1 MRTDTGKAIRLKDYT
16 TPEYTVDTV
25 YMTVLLDPVETSIST
40 KTVYNRASETKPG
53 TPLVLDGD
61 ELDFVSATL
70 DGAVLGNNS
79 YRVSE
84 DGFEL
89 LAPPENDRFE
99 LEITTRCRPV
109 ENTKLMG
116 LFQSSGMF
124 CTQCESEG
132 FRRITYFL
140 DRPDVLAV
148 YTTRIEGSKQ
158 DLPFL
163 LGNGNPI
170 EQGDLPDG
178 KHFAVWHDPHP
189 KPSYLFALV
198 GGSLDFVE
206 ENFKTMS
213 GREVKLKVYVEKGKR
228 DRAHYA
234 MDALIR
240 SMKWDEEVFGCEYDL
255 DVFNIVAVSDFN
267 MGAMENKGLNIF
279 NDKYVLADPETATDE
294 DYARIEA
301 IIAHEYF
308 HNWTGNRITCRDWFQ
323 LCLKEGLTVYRDQEF
338 SSDMR
343 SRAVIRIAEVRLLQ
357 AHQFPEDSGPLAHN
371 VRPESYKEINNFYTA
386 TVYTKGA
393 ELVRMIAT
401 ILGQEGFRKGMD
413 LYFQRHDGEAAQ
425 VEDFLSAFEDA
436 NDADLSQFAHWYSQA
451 GTPRLTVSA
460 NYDKA
465 KNTCSIEIEQ
475 SLAATPGQS
484 RKRLMHIPVRFGLI
498 GKDGNDLTFGKVTG
512 GQVDNNVIQVTKRT
526 TKLAFHGISERPVI
540 SLLRDFS
547 APVILDFNQSKNDLL
562 FLARHDGDL
571 FNRWQAMQSLA
582 MQNLLAG
589 TKATHAGKPVKVDDK
604 LLDIL
609 QETAQD
615 EALEPAFRALALT
628 LPTESEIGRTLGKN
642 IDPDSIHSSR
652 QALLMALGKAMEGDL
667 ITQIE
672 ALDTA
677 GEYSP
682 SAEPAGKRA
691 LKNVLLSLGINCG
704 NKDAVALAKSQFE
717 TASNMTD
724 RAAALT
730 MLAHN
735 SKDKKTADQVLSNF
749 YDMFSHDPLVID
761 KWLTIQATI
770 PGSATL
776 KRIQG
781 LVKHEAFS
789 ITNPNRIRSLIG
801 AFVAGNPTGFNRLDG
816 KGYDFFAN
824 ITLEIDKINPQV
836 AARMLT
842 SLRGWNSLEKNRR
855 NKAKAALEKISAG
868 DLSSDVRDIIDRTL
882 A

>member
-1 MRTDTGKAIRLKDYT
+1 
-16 TPEYTVDTV
+16 
-25 YMTVLLDPVETSIST
+25 MTVSLDPQNTIIST
-40 KTVYNRASETKPG
+40 KAVYNRASKTQPG
-53 TPLVLDGD
+53 TPLSLDGD

-70 DGAVLGNNS
+70 DGAALGNNS
-79 YRVSE
+79 YKVSE

-89 LAPPENDRFE
+89 LAPPENDTFE
-99 LEITTRCRPV
+99 LEITTRCKPV

-124 CTQCESEG
+124 CTQCEAEG

-148 YTTRIEGSKQ
+148 YTTRIEGLQ
-158 DLPFL
+158 QEVPFL

-170 EQGDLPDG
+170 EQGGLPDG
-178 KHFAVWHDPHP
+178 KHYAIWHDPHP

-198 GGSLDFVE
+198 GGPLDYVAEKFE
-206 ENFKTMS
+206 TMS
-213 GREVKLKVYVEKGKR
+213 GREVRLRVYVEKGKKE
-228 DRAHYA
+228 RAHYA

-240 SMKWDEEVFGCEYDL
+240 SMKWDEEVFGREYDL

-279 NDKYVLADPETATDE
+279 NDKYVLADPETATDD

-357 AHQFPEDSGPLAHN
+357 AHQFPEDGGPLAHN

-401 ILGQEGFRKGMD
+401 ILGQDGFRKGMD
-413 LYFQRHDGEAAQ
+413 LYFKRHDGDAAQ

-436 NDADLSQFAHWYSQA
+436 NDADLTQFALWYSQA

-460 NYDKA
+460 NYDRA
-465 KNTCSIEIEQ
+465 KKTCSLEIEQ

-484 RKRLMHIPVRFGLI
+484 RKKLMHIPVRFGLI
-498 GKDGNDLTFGKVTG
+498 GKDGNDLSFGKSTG
-512 GQVDNNVIQVTKRT
+512 GQVGNQVIQLTRRT
-526 TKLAFHGISERPVI
+526 TKLSFHDVSERPVI

-547 APVILDFNQSKNDLL
+547 APIILDFNQSKNDLA
-562 FLARHDGDL
+562 FLARHDVDL
-571 FNRWQAMQSLA
+571 FNRWQAIQSLA
-582 MQNLLAG
+582 LQNLLAG
-589 TKATHAGKPVKVDDK
+589 TRATQAGKPVKVDQK
-604 LLDIL
+604 LLQTLND
-609 QETAQD
+609 TALD
-615 EALEPAFRALALT
+615 DTLEPAFRALALT
-628 LPTESEIGRTLGKN
+628 LPTESEIGRAQGKN
-642 IDPDSIHSSR
+642 IDPDAIHSSR
-652 QALLMALGKAMEGDL
+652 QSLLKSLGKSFGNEL
-667 ITQIE
+667 TVQIE
-672 ALDTA
+672 TLETP

-682 SAEPAGKRA
+682 SAGPAGKRA
-691 LKNVLLSLGINCG
+691 LKNVLLSLGVNSG
-704 NKDAVALAKSQFE
+704 NKDVISIANAQFS

-724 RAAALT
+724 RAAALI

-735 SKDKKTADQVLSNF
+735 LKDKKTADQVLSKF
-749 YDMFSHDPLVID
+749 FDMFSHDPLVID

-770 PGSATL
+770 PGNATL
-776 KRIQG
+776 KRVQQLIT
-781 LVKHEAFS
+781 HEAFS
-789 ITNPNRIRSLIG
+789 LSNPNRTRSLIG
-801 AFVAGNPTGFNRLDG
+801 AYVSGNPTGFNRLDG
-816 KGYDFFAN
+816 KGYDFFAR
-824 ITLEIDKINPQV
+824 ITLELDKFNPQV

-855 NKAKAALEKISAG
+855 LKAKAALEIIAAG

>member
-1 MRTDTGKAIRLKDYT
+1 MRTDTGKTIRLKDYSA
-16 TPEYTVDTV
+16 PEYTVDTV
-25 YMTVLLDPVETSIST
+25 YMTVSLDPMNTVIAT
-40 KTVYNRASETKPG
+40 KTVYNRASKTKPG
-53 TPLVLDGD
+53 TPLILDGD
-61 ELDFVSATL
+61 ELDFVSAKL
-70 DGAVLGNNS
+70 DGVALGNNS
-79 YRVSE
+79 YKVSE
-84 DGFEL
+84 GGFEL
-89 LAPPENDRFE
+89 LAPPENDTFE
-99 LEITTRCRPV
+99 LEITTRCKPD

-148 YTTRIEGSKQ
+148 YTTRIEGVQQ

-163 LGNGNPI
+163 LGNGNPV
-170 EQGDLPDG
+170 EHGGLPDG
-178 KHFAVWHDPHP
+178 RHYAVWHDPHP

-198 GGSLDFVE
+198 GGSLDFVAE
-206 ENFKTMS
+206 TFATMS
-213 GREVKLKVYVEKGKR
+213 GRKVELKVYVEKGKK

-240 SMKWDEEVFGCEYDL
+240 SMKWDEEVFGREYDL

-267 MGAMENKGLNIF
+267 MGAMENKGLNVF
-279 NDKYVLADPETATDE
+279 NDKFVLADPETATDE

-401 ILGQEGFRKGMD
+401 ILGQKGFRKGMD
-413 LYFQRHDGEAAQ
+413 LYFTRHDGEAAQ
-425 VEDFLSAFEDA
+425 VEDFLKAFEDA
-436 NDADLSQFAHWYSQA
+436 NDVDLSQFALWYSQA

-460 NYDKA
+460 SYDRA
-465 KNTCSIEIEQ
+465 KKTCSLEIEQ

-484 RKRLMHIPVRFGLI
+484 RKKLMHIPVRFGLI
-498 GKDGNDLTFGKVTG
+498 GKDGKDLSYSRTTG
-512 GQVDNNVIQVTKRT
+512 GQVDNHVIQLTRRT
-526 TKLAFHGISERPVI
+526 SKLTFHGLNERPVI

-547 APVILDFNQSKNDLL
+547 APVILDFNQSKNDLA
-562 FLARHDGDL
+562 FMARHDVDL

-582 MQNLLAG
+582 MQNLIAG
-589 TKATHAGKPVKVDDK
+589 TKATQSGKPVKVDEK
-604 LLDIL
+604 FLQIL
-609 QETAQD
+609 SDTAHD
-615 EALEPAFRALALT
+615 DALEPAFRALALT
-628 LPTESEIGRTLGKN
+628 LPTEAEIGRTQGKN
-642 IDPDSIHSSR
+642 IDPDAIHSAR
-652 QALLMALGKAMEGDL
+652 QILLKALGKAFGNSL
-667 ITQIE
+667 VGQIE
-672 ALDTA
+672 ALETP

-682 SAEPAGKRA
+682 SVEPAGKRA
-691 LKNVLLSLGINCG
+691 LKNVLLSLGINSG
-704 NKDAVALAKSQFE
+704 NKDASAIAINQFE

-749 YDMFSHDPLVID
+749 FDMFSHDPLVID

-770 PGSATL
+770 PGNATL
-776 KRIQG
+776 KRVQQLI
-781 LVKHEAFS
+781 KHEAFS
-789 ITNPNRIRSLIG
+789 LSNPNRTRSLIG

-816 KGYDFFAN
+816 KGYDFFATV
-824 ITLEIDKINPQV
+824 TLELDKINPQV
-836 AARMLT
+836 AARMLK
-842 SLRGWNSLEKNRR
+842 SLRGWISL
-855 NKAKAALEKISAG
+855 
-868 DLSSDVRDIIDRTL
+868 
-882 A
+882 